1 MKKIPPNVVKHLG
14 GSFAIRVVL
23 ITKKWYTVSI
33 LGNYV
38 IEETYATLSAKFMD
52 GVRPQLFD

>member
-1 MKKIPPNVVKHLG
+1 MKHLG

-52 GVRPQLFD
+52 GVRLQFLD